1 MKAERLPNY
10 DCDQS
15 YQWNYDH
22 PPALP
27 EITVPDISGR
37 WYFCGH
43 EVASPLGISAGPLL
57 NGRWCCYYAQLG
69 FDVLTYKTVRSRQRA
84 CYPMPNLQPVNCGQL
99 DGTQNRVSPSTSMQ
113 GTWAVAFGMPSAIPD
128 IWRRDVEWTRQQ
140 LPRDKVLSVS
150 VVGTMQEGWG
160 IDELATDY
168 AQCAKW
174 AIESGA
180 DCVETNFSCPNVTT
194 CDGQLYLDMK
204 ESAIVSEAVKSAI
217 GQTPLII
224 KVGHF
229 VDHEMIPL
237 FLSAVDRH
245 TNAVS
250 MTNSIASRVGESD
263 SELMFESQQR
273 GICGR
278 GILDASLEQVRAFA
292 HAIEERESK
301 IEVIGLGGIETA
313 TDVRRYINAGAS
325 VCHLATHPM
334 VDPACGIKIREHLA
348 TQPLG

>member
-1 MKAERLPNY
+1 
-10 DCDQS
+10 
-15 YQWNYDH
+15 
-22 PPALP
+22 
-27 EITVPDISGR
+27 
-37 WYFCGH
+37 
-43 EVASPLGISAGPLL
+43 
-57 NGRWCCYYAQLG
+57 
-69 FDVLTYKTVRSRQRA
+69 
-84 CYPMPNLQPVNCGQL
+84 
-99 DGTQNRVSPSTSMQ
+99 
-113 GTWAVAFGMPSAIPD
+113 
-128 IWRRDVEWTRQQ
+128 
-140 LPRDKVLSVS
+140 
-150 VVGTMQEGWG
+150 MQEGWG

>member
-1 MKAERLPNY
+1 
-10 DCDQS
+10 
-15 YQWNYDH
+15 
-22 PPALP
+22 
-27 EITVPDISGR
+27 
-37 WYFCGH
+37 
-43 EVASPLGISAGPLL
+43 
-57 NGRWCCYYAQLG
+57 
-69 FDVLTYKTVRSRQRA
+69 
-84 CYPMPNLQPVNCGQL
+84 
-99 DGTQNRVSPSTSMQ
+99 MQ
-113 GTWAVAFGMPSAIPD
+113 GTWAVAFGMPSAVPD
-128 IWRRDVEWTRQQ
+128 TWRRDIEWTRNQ
-140 LPRDKVLSVS
+140 LSDDKVLSVS
-150 VVGTMQEGWG
+150 VVGTMRAGWG
-160 IDELATDY
+160 INELAADY

-229 VDHEMIPL
+229 VDHDVIPK

-245 TNAVS
+245 TDAVS

-278 GILDASLEQVRAFA
+278 AIFDASLGQVTAFA
-292 HAIEERESK
+292 KAIEQSKSK

-313 TDVRRYINAGAS
+313 TDVTRYLTAGATA
-325 VCHLATHPM
+325 CHVATHAM
-334 VDPACGIKIREHLA
+334 IDPACGIRIRQHL
-348 TQPLG
+348 TDQWS